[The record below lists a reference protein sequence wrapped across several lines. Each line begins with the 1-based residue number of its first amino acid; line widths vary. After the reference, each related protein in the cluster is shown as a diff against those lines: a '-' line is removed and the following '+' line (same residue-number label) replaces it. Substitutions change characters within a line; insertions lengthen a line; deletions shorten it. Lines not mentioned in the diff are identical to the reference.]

1 MSEYFDNKDLFLEP
15 KVKQYGN
22 HMVMTNVMKPTKR
35 KYYNIDTKFRE
46 DYDEYSCTNQF
57 MYNIT
62 LPQRINDV
70 KSIMVCSAEIPLSYY
85 NISALLGNNCFQ
97 IVREV
102 GNVELTVVIPDGNYD
117 ITSLISVINTQI
129 NSTNVGSTSFF
140 DINFTSINNR
150 VSISSSE
157 KYTINFAVN
166 TTMTSSGISQNTD
179 TDKFNF
185 KSKLGWLLG
194 FRNILYNISYLLTP
208 PVSEAFYDLN
218 GSKYLYLV
226 VDEFNNGNQNSF
238 VSPLYTSILNKNIL
252 AKICIDNNHYAFG
265 KILTANN
272 FNGYLLTDRRSY
284 NGKIDLQRLKIQL
297 VNEIGVPI
305 DLNGL
310 DFSFT
315 LEIDYE

>member
-22 HMVMTNVMKPTKR
+22 HMVMTNVMKATKR
-35 KYYNIDTKFRE
+35 KYYNIDTKFRD
-46 DYDEYSCTNQF
+46 DYDEYSNPKQTIC
-57 MYNIT
+57 NIT

-70 KSIMVCSAEIPLSYY
+70 KSITVSSVEIPLSYY
-85 NISALLGNNCFQ
+85 NISASLGNNVFQ
-97 IVREV
+97 IIKSSDQSS
-102 GNVELTVVIPDGNYD
+102 LTIVIKDGYYDSQYLVQAMNNEIPSGFSDISFSILNNKCSIHTTYNY
-117 ITSLISVINTQI
+117 T
-129 NSTNVGSTSFF
+129 F
-140 DINFTSINNR
+140 
-150 VSISSSE
+150 
-157 KYTINFAVN
+157 NFAVN
-166 TTMTSSGISQNTD
+166 TSMTSTGASINTD

-185 KSKLGWLLG
+185 KSKFGWLLG
-194 FRNILYNISYLLTP
+194 FRNISYNNQTNIT
-208 PVSEAFYDLN
+208 SEAFVDVN

-226 VDEFNNGNQNSF
+226 VDEYNNGNQNSF

-252 AKICIDNNHYAFG
+252 AKICIDNNHYSFG
-265 KILTANN
+265 KTLTANRS
-272 FNGYLLTDRRSY
+272 NGYLITDSRCY

-297 VNEIGVPI
+297 VNEIGLPI